1 MEYTTH
7 ISISESDGHPVI
19 TVDDYELFDFLDD
32 FFVEQGLEPSFIST
46 APGQSGQELHSIHF
60 NAPHT
65 APSLLLLLGRI
76 PATEIERV
84 HALNRKPN

>member
-7 ISISESDGHPVI
+7 ISISERDGQPVI

-32 FFVEQGLEPSFIST
+32 FFVEQGIEPAYVST
-46 APGQSGQELHSIHF
+46 APGRKDQELHSIYF

-65 APSLLLLLGRI
+65 PQSLLQLLGQI
-76 PATEIERV
+76 PVVEIERV
-84 HALNRKPN
+84 YALNRNQT